1 VVFERH
7 LQLRAGVH
15 RVWTGRLARRRVD
28 PSGRHL
34 NIRPVF
40 DCFEEER
47 LSHRAAATVAGTQNQ
62 YFHKLGCY
70 MHRMMNSLSQNLNQQ
85 PNQIN

>member
-1 VVFERH
+1 MGFDASAVDFDRRMSKLPKISFGH
-7 LQLRAGVH
+7 LR
-15 RVWTGRLARRRVD
+15 T
-28 PSGRHL
+28 
-34 NIRPVF
+34 
-40 DCFEEER
+40 
-47 LSHRAAATVAGTQNQ
+47 ATVAGTQNQ